1 MIGGTRPDANAMQ
14 DFDHATP
21 GHVTLGPDSPD
32 ASLSPRMV
40 SEATRR
46 LCWISLLAAI
56 TTVGMFVFQRLVQPE
71 VVTIQQDPVNA
82 LSLLATVLFAAGL
95 IALQHYRVVPP
106 ITILRLG
113 LVFEVVV
120 AFSISTFETSL
131 PFVASDVVRGVSSV
145 AIWIIIVGFLVPSRP
160 IVTLTVAMLAATAWP
175 ASYALNLWRLDLD
188 PLPANRLAAWLFA
201 PYLAAL
207 WAYFIAR
214 RIYGMEVA
222 AQKAQ
227 DLGSYQLESL
237 IGRGGM
243 GEVWRARHKMLA
255 REAAIKII
263 RPELVEG
270 GSARQADVAVRR
282 FEREARVTADL
293 QSPHTVY
300 LYDFGT
306 SREGHFYFVMELLDG
321 ISLQRLVQSF
331 GPQPGS
337 RVIHLLRQVCLSLEE
352 AHARGMVHRDLK
364 PSNIMACKVALQHD
378 FVKVLDFGLVKP
390 TQADDIT
397 NLTVEGV
404 SAGTPGYIAPEIA
417 MGEERIDG
425 RADLYTLGCVAYFLL
440 TGTMVFTETSPTAMA
455 VAHVQ
460 KVPAPPSER
469 TELPIAP
476 DLERVVLQCLA
487 KKADDRPASAR
498 ALIRMLD
505 ACADAKQWCTDD
517 ADAWWR
523 THLPPSSS
531 LRTPAIDDQ
540 PVAPSPVLVR

>member
-1 MIGGTRPDANAMQ
+1 MQ
-14 DFDHATP
+14 DIVRATTP
-21 GHVTLGPDSPD
+21 GQVTASPD
-32 ASLSPRMV
+32 AADAALSPRLI
-40 SEATRR
+40 SQASRR
-46 LCWISLLAAI
+46 LCWVSLLAAV
-56 TTVGMFVFQRLVQPE
+56 TTVFTFVSQRLMQPD
-71 VVTIQQDPVNA
+71 VVPVQQDPVNA
-82 LSLLATVLFAAGL
+82 LALLANVLCAAGL
-95 IALQHYRVVPP
+95 IALQQYRVVPGA
-106 ITILRLG
+106 TILQLG
-113 LVFEVVV
+113 LVFELVV
-120 AFSISTFETSL
+120 AFSIATFETSI
-131 PFVASDVVRGVSSV
+131 PFDGAAIVRGTSSL
-145 AIWIIIVGFLVPSRP
+145 AIWIVIVGFLIPARP
-160 IVTLTVAMLAATAWP
+160 GLTLVVALLAASMWP
-175 ASYALNLWRLDLD
+175 ATYFMNQVRLGLE
-188 PLPANRLAAWLFA
+188 PLPLNRLLAWSFG

-207 WAYFIAR
+207 WAYFIAKR
-214 RIYGMEVA
+214 VQGMEVA

-227 DLGSYQLESL
+227 ELGSYHLESL
-237 IGRGGM
+237 IGKGGM

-263 RPELVEG
+263 RPELVQG
-270 GSARQADVAVRR
+270 ASARQADVAVRR

-306 SREGHFYFVMELLDG
+306 SRDGHFYFVMELLDG
-321 ISLQRLVQSF
+321 VSLQKLVQTF

-337 RVIHLLRQVCLSLEE
+337 RVIHLMRQVCLSLEE

-390 TQADDIT
+390 TQTEEVT

-440 TGTMVFTETSPTAMA
+440 TGTMVFNETSPTAMA

-460 KVPAPPSER
+460 KAPIPPSQR
-469 TELPIAP
+469 TELPISP
-476 DLERVVLQCLA
+476 DLEAVVLKCLA
-487 KKADDRPASAR
+487 KKADERPASAR
-498 ALIRMLD
+498 ALIRLLD
-505 ACADAKQWCTDD
+505 ACADAKQWCSED
-517 ADAWWR
+517 ADGWWR

-531 LRTPAIDDQ
+531 HRTPALEAQ
-540 PVAPSPVLVR
+540 PQPSPVLVR

>member
-1 MIGGTRPDANAMQ
+1 
-14 DFDHATP
+14 
-21 GHVTLGPDSPD
+21 
-32 ASLSPRMV
+32 
-40 SEATRR
+40 
-46 LCWISLLAAI
+46 
-56 TTVGMFVFQRLVQPE
+56 
-71 VVTIQQDPVNA
+71 
-82 LSLLATVLFAAGL
+82 
-95 IALQHYRVVPP
+95 
-106 ITILRLG
+106 
-113 LVFEVVV
+113 
-120 AFSISTFETSL
+120 
-131 PFVASDVVRGVSSV
+131 
-145 AIWIIIVGFLVPSRP
+145 
-160 IVTLTVAMLAATAWP
+160 
-175 ASYALNLWRLDLD
+175 
-188 PLPANRLAAWLFA
+188 
-201 PYLAAL
+201 
-207 WAYFIAR
+207 
-214 RIYGMEVA
+214 
-222 AQKAQ
+222 
-227 DLGSYQLESL
+227 
-237 IGRGGM
+237 M

-263 RPELVEG
+263 RPELVQDA
-270 GSARQADVAVRR
+270 SARQADVAVRR

-321 ISLQRLVQSF
+321 VSLQKLVQTF

-390 TQADDIT
+390 TQAEEVT

-425 RADLYTLGCVAYFLL
+425 RADLYTLGCVAYYLL
-440 TGTMVFTETSPTAMA
+440 TGTLVFTETSPTAMA

-460 KVPAPPSER
+460 KPPPRPSER

-487 KKADDRPASAR
+487 KKPEDRPASAR
-498 ALIRMLD
+498 ALIRLLD
-505 ACADAKQWCTDD
+505 ACVDARQWCGED

-531 LRTPAIDDQ
+531 HRTPAFETDHQ
-540 PVAPSPVLVR
+540 PQPSPVLVR

>member
-1 MIGGTRPDANAMQ
+1 MQ
-14 DFDHATP
+14 DIVRATP
-21 GHVTLGPDSPD
+21 GQVTTSPEEHD
-32 ASLSPRMV
+32 TALSPRLV
-40 SEATRR
+40 SQASRR
-46 LCWISLLAAI
+46 LCWVSLLAAI
-56 TTVGMFVFQRLVQPE
+56 TTVLAFVLQRVLQPE
-71 VVTIQQDPVNA
+71 VVPVQQDPVNSLA
-82 LSLLATVLFAAGL
+82 LLANVLFAAGL
-95 IALQHYRVVPP
+95 IAFQHYRVVPP
-106 ITILRLG
+106 LTILRLG
-113 LVFEVVV
+113 MVFEIVV
-120 AFSISTFETSL
+120 AFSIATLETSL
-131 PFVASDVVRGVSSV
+131 PFDPNAFVRGGSNLAV
-145 AIWIIIVGFLVPSRP
+145 WIIIVGFLVPNRP
-160 IVTLTVAMLAATAWP
+160 IVTLSVALVAATMWP
-175 ASYALNLWRLDLD
+175 LAYFMNVARLDLPTL
-188 PLPANRLAAWLFA
+188 PLNRLLAWMIM
-201 PYLAAL
+201 PYSAAL
-207 WAYFIAR
+207 WAYFIGR
-214 RIYGMEVA
+214 RMHGMEVA

-227 DLGSYQLESL
+227 DLGSYHLESL

-263 RPELVEG
+263 RPELVQDA
-270 GSARQADVAVRR
+270 SARQADVAVRR

-321 ISLQRLVQSF
+321 VSLQKLVQTF

-337 RVIHLLRQVCLSLEE
+337 RVIHLMRQVCLSLEE

-390 TQADDIT
+390 TQAEDFT
-397 NLTVEGV
+397 HLTVEGV

-440 TGTMVFTETSPTAMA
+440 TGSLVFNETSPTAMA

-460 KVPAPPSER
+460 KTPPAPSDR
-469 TELPIAP
+469 TELPISP

-487 KKADDRPASAR
+487 KKPEDRPASAR
-498 ALIRMLD
+498 ALIRLLD
-505 ACADAKQWCTDD
+505 ACVDAKQWCSED

-531 LRTPAIDDQ
+531 HRSPAYEADSQ
-540 PVAPSPVLVR
+540 LQPSPVLVR